1 MRQLQSVGVPAG
13 KVQNAQ
19 DFVEKDAQLAARQWL
34 TAAQHQLHGT
44 QHIDRF
50 PAEFTGTP
58 LDSYTASPFFGQHN
72 FEVYAKLLGMS
83 QEEVAEAIGDGLF
96 V

>member
-1 MRQLQSVGVPAG
+1 MDQLQAVGVPAG
-13 KVQNAQ
+13 KVQNAR
-19 DFVEKDAQLAARQWL
+19 DLMEKDQQLAARQWV
-34 TAAQHQLHGT
+34 TAVEHALHGT

-50 PAEFTGTP
+50 PAEFSGTP

-72 FEVYAKLLGMS
+72 FEVYAELLGLS
-83 QEEVAEAIGDGLF
+83 QEEVATAIGEGLF